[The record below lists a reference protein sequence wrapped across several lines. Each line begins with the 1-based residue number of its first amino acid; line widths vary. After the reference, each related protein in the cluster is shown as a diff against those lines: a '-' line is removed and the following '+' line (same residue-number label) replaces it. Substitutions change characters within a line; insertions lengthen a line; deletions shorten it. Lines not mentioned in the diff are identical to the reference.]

1 MPNPITFII
10 KNLNTNNNQQ
20 VRITIEGGSAS
31 GSFNPTINGNQTG
44 AFEIFENNTDL
55 RVCLTPFIEVECL
68 NAIEISSLLQVSGT
82 FDIYIDDL
90 TSPFATN
97 ITTEQLITLLEQNQ
111 LIEIVPEKETHTNEL
126 TFYESNGPTNQN
138 IILTFNE
145 IN

>member
-1 MPNPITFII
+1 MPITFII
-10 KNLNTNNNQQ
+10 KNLNSNNNQQ
-20 VRITIEGGSAS
+20 IRLTIEGGSAS
-31 GSFNPTINGNQTG
+31 GSFNPNVNGNQTG

-55 RVCLTPFIEVECL
+55 RVCLAPFIDVECL
-68 NAIEISSLLQVSGT
+68 NAIEISSLLQISGI
-82 FDIYIDDL
+82 FDFYLDDL
-90 TSPFATN
+90 TNPFATN

-111 LIEIVPEKETHTNEL
+111 LIEIVPEEESYTNEM

>member
-1 MPNPITFII
+1 MPITFVI

-20 VRITIEGGSAS
+20 VRITIEGGSTS
-31 GSFNPTINGNQTG
+31 GSFNPNVNGNQTG

-55 RVCLTPFIEVECL
+55 RVCLAPFIEVECL
-68 NAIEISSLLQVSGT
+68 DAIEISSLLQVFGT
-82 FDIYIDDL
+82 FDIYVDNL
-90 TSPFATN
+90 TTPFATN

-111 LIEIVPEKETHTNEL
+111 LIEILPEEESYPNEM
-126 TFYESNGPTNQN
+126 TFYEFNESTNQN

>member
-1 MPNPITFII
+1 MPITFVI

-20 VRITIEGGSAS
+20 VRITIEGGQSS
-31 GSFNPTINGNQTG
+31 GSFNPTINGTQTG

-55 RVCLTPFIEVECL
+55 RVCLAPFIEIECL
-68 NAIEISSLLQVSGT
+68 NAIEISSLLQVFGT

-97 ITTEQLITLLEQNQ
+97 ITTEQLIILLEKNE
-111 LIEIVPEKETHTNEL
+111 LIEIVPEEKTYTNEL

>member
-55 RVCLTPFIEVECL
+55 RVCLAPFIEVECL

-111 LIEIVPEKETHTNEL
+111 LIEIIPEKETHTNEL

>member
-1 MPNPITFII
+1 MPNYTFKI
-10 KNLNTNNNQQ
+10 KNLNVTNNQQ
-20 VRITIEGGSAS
+20 LRIVI
-31 GSFNPTINGNQTG
+31 
-44 AFEIFENNTDL
+44 NNTNANNNLNIGVQQGAYEFYDDKDF
-55 RVCLTPFIEVECL
+55 RVCLAPFIEVECL
-68 NAIEISSLLQVSGT
+68 DAIEISSLLQVVGT

-97 ITTEQLITLLEQNQ
+97 ITTEQLITLLEQNE
-111 LIEIVPEKETHTNEL
+111 LIEIVPEEESYTNEM

>member
-1 MPNPITFII
+1 MPITFVI

-20 VRITIEGGSAS
+20 VRITIEGGSTS
-31 GSFNPTINGNQTG
+31 GSFNPNVNGNQTG

-55 RVCLTPFIEVECL
+55 RVCLAPFIEVECL
-68 NAIEISSLLQVSGT
+68 DAIEISSLLQVFGT
-82 FDIYIDDL
+82 FDIYVDNL
-90 TSPFATN
+90 TTPFATN

-111 LIEIVPEKETHTNEL
+111 LIEILPEEESYPNEM

>member
-10 KNLNTNNNQQ
+10 KNLNPNNNQQ
-20 VRITIEGGSAS
+20 IRLTIEGGSAS
-31 GSFNPTINGNQTG
+31 GSFNHNVNGNQTG

-55 RVCLTPFIEVECL
+55 RVCLSPFIEVECL
-68 NAIEISSLLQVSGT
+68 DAIEISSLLQVFGT

-90 TSPFATN
+90 TNPFATN
-97 ITTEQLITLLEQNQ
+97 ITTEQLITLLEENE
-111 LIEIVPEKETHTNEL
+111 LIEIIPEEESYTNEM

>member
-1 MPNPITFII
+1 MPSPITFII
-10 KNLNTNNNQQ
+10 KNLNSNNNQQ
-20 VRITIEGGSAS
+20 IRLTIEGGSAS
-31 GSFNPTINGNQTG
+31 GSFNPNVNGNQTG

-55 RVCLTPFIEVECL
+55 RVCLAPFIEVECL
-68 NAIEISSLLQVSGT
+68 DAIEISSLLQVFGT
-82 FDIYIDDL
+82 FDIYVDNL

-97 ITTEQLITLLEQNQ
+97 ITTEQLVTLLEQNQ
-111 LIEIVPEKETHTNEL
+111 LIEILPEEESYTNEM

>member
-1 MPNPITFII
+1 MPITFII
-10 KNLNTNNNQQ
+10 KNLNSNNNQQ
-20 VRITIEGGSAS
+20 IRLTIEGGSAS
-31 GSFNPTINGNQTG
+31 GSFNPNVNGNQTG

-55 RVCLTPFIEVECL
+55 RVCLAPFIEVECL
-68 NAIEISSLLQVSGT
+68 DAIEISSLLQVFGT
-82 FDIYIDDL
+82 FDIYVDNL

-97 ITTEQLITLLEQNQ
+97 ITTEQLVTLLEQNQ
-111 LIEIVPEKETHTNEL
+111 LIEILPEEESYTNEM

>member
-55 RVCLTPFIEVECL
+55 RVCLAPFIEVECL